1 MNLGFDNKHFIITG
15 STRGIGLGIAEVLLQ
30 EGAHVMITGRNV
42 GTGNDVYKRL
52 DSRFPGKVLFYA
64 GDLVDEQVTEAVLSE
79 AVSKWGRIDGIVAN
93 IGAVKK
99 VQDWEIGN
107 SDWSWYFN
115 NNFNASLQIVTRS
128 IPQLEKTKGSVVFIG
143 SIAGIEDVGAPL
155 PYSAAKAA
163 LAMYAK
169 TLSRKLAP
177 MHIRVNT
184 VAPGNI
190 LFEGG
195 NWDARYKSDPDG
207 VQKML
212 DNKVPLRK
220 FGTVEDIGNMV
231 AFLLSEKAAF
241 ITGSCMVVDG
251 GQTSHVY

>member
-1 MNLGFDNKHFIITG
+1 MNLGLDNRHFIITG

-30 EGAHVMITGRNV
+30 EGAFVMITGRDAQK
-42 GTGNDVYKRL
+42 GNSICQTL
-52 DSRFPGKVLFYA
+52 DSRFPGKVLFHA
-64 GDLVDEQVTEAVLSE
+64 GDLVDEQVAETVLSK
-79 AVSKWGRIDGIVAN
+79 AVSKWGKVDGVIAN

-99 VQDWEIGN
+99 VPGWDIN
-107 SDWSWYFN
+107 ASDWSWYFT
-115 NNFNASLQIVTRS
+115 NNFTAALQIVTSS
-128 IPQLEKTKGSVVFIG
+128 IPQLEKTKGAVVFIG
-143 SIAGIEDVGAPL
+143 SIAGLEDVGAPL

-163 LAMYAK
+163 LGMYAK

-195 NWDARYKSDPDG
+195 NWEKRYNSDPEG
-207 VQKML
+207 VQQML

-231 AFLLSEKAAF
+231 AFLLSDKATF
-241 ITGSCMVVDG
+241 ITGACMVVDG
-251 GQTSHVY
+251 GQTTHIY